1 MRVQQLPSTLA
12 GKALLGLLLGMALGL
27 LSINVVQALGLNLT
41 VYEKANGAGQD
52 LLGLSVLSRVT

>member
-1 MRVQQLPSTLA
+1 
-12 GKALLGLLLGMALGL
+12 MALGL